1 MFLLDLNASDIG
13 TENGFCHNTA
23 VVWQFLGRIVLI
35 LKIVIPVILI
45 VLGIIGLGKAVLA
58 DDDKEIK
65 TQVNKLITKF
75 IAAVVIFFLP
85 SIVVACFRLVNG
97 FSSVEADYMVCVNCV
112 TNPQNECQVPE

>member
-1 MFLLDLNASDIG
+1 MSGIDNVG
-13 TENGFCHNTA
+13 NGAFCSTTA
-23 VVWQFLGRIVLI
+23 EVWQFIGRIVLI
-35 LKIVIPVILI
+35 LKIVIPIMHI

-75 IAAVVIFFLP
+75 IAAVVLFFLP
-85 SIVVACFRLVNG
+85 SIVGACIRLVNG

-112 TNPQNECQVPE
+112 TNPQNQCDVPE

>member
-45 VLGIIGLGKAVLA
+45 V
-58 DDDKEIK
+58 
-65 TQVNKLITKF
+65 
-75 IAAVVIFFLP
+75 
-85 SIVVACFRLVNG
+85 FRNYWTRKG
-97 FSSVEADYMVCVNCV
+97 CSC
-112 TNPQNECQVPE
+112 

>member
-35 LKIVIPVILI
+35 LKIVIPV
-45 VLGIIGLGKAVLA
+45 LA

-85 SIVVACFRLVNG
+85 SIVGACFRLVNG

>member
-58 DDDKEIK
+58 DDD
-65 TQVNKLITKF
+65 
-75 IAAVVIFFLP
+75 
-85 SIVVACFRLVNG
+85 
-97 FSSVEADYMVCVNCV
+97 
-112 TNPQNECQVPE
+112 